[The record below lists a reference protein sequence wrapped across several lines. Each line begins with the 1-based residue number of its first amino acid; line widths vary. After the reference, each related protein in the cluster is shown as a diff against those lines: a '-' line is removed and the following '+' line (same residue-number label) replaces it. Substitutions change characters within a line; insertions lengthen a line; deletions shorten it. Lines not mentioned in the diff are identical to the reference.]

1 MTETQELIL
10 NKLGELC
17 RIYPQHRLGQII
29 YNYILRYCPNND
41 CFFIEDTKL
50 WELLETIIKEKKK
63 VLKKLKKLKKI
74 LDFNFYLCYN

>member
-17 RIYPQHRLGQII
+17 RIYPQQRLGQII

-50 WELLETIIKEKKK
+50 LELLETIIEEIKEKEKK
-63 VLKKLKKLKKI
+63 
-74 LDFNFYLCYN
+74 YLTLISSYSIIKM